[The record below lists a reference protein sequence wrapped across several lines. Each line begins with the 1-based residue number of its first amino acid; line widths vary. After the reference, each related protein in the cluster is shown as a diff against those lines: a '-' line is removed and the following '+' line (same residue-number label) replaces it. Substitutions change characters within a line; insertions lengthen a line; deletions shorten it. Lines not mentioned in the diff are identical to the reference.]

1 MLIGSLTYSVS
12 IALQLLAIVLA
23 LRLIPLTG
31 RAKAWLVFSAAF
43 VLMGARRA
51 IELLEHFDII
61 RSGIAFDNLHDFI
74 ALTTSILIVL
84 GIYLIREV
92 FEEQQQAEEN
102 TALRNQ
108 IVATQTDETKS

>member
-1 MLIGSLTYSVS
+1 MRV
-12 IALQLLAIVLA
+12 IVL
-23 LRLIPLTG
+23 PSQP
-31 RAKAWLVFSAAF
+31 RAQQGV
-43 VLMGARRA
+43 
-51 IELLEHFDII
+51 
-61 RSGIAFDNLHDFI
+61 FI

-108 IVATQTDETKS
+108 IAATQLDETKS